1 MLKRMV
7 RGRKARHPTAI
18 PLRGW
23 LDIAVRIKDEVL
35 EDNIG
40 LIAAGVA
47 FYALLAL
54 FPAIAAAVALAG
66 LVTEPEWIVG
76 ELDEL
81 TDFVPTDATN
91 IIIGQ
96 ATAVAGSEQSGLGLA
111 AIIGLALA
119 LYSSS
124 RGMASLMTGLNIT
137 YDEKEKRG
145 FFRFQFVKLGL
156 TLFVIFGVMFAAA
169 VSVVIPTILHFLG
182 LPSGTD
188 LLIRGISWMT
198 LFVLACMGL
207 AFIYRKGPSRS
218 DARWDWLAPGTVLAV
233 VFWVIGSR
241 AFGYYVQ
248 NFGSY
253 NETFGTLGGAIV
265 LMMWLWLSAYIVLLG
280 AEVNAEIEAQT
291 KVDTTT
297 GPDAPMGR
305 RGAVKADTLGK
316 ARV

>member
-1 MLKRMV
+1 MSKNTL
-7 RGRKARHPTAI
+7 RGRNAKRPTSI
-18 PLRGW
+18 PARGW
-23 LDIAVRIKDEVL
+23 LDIGFRIKDEVE

-54 FPAIAAAVALAG
+54 FPAIAAAVAIAG

-76 ELDEL
+76 ELETL
-81 TDFVPTDATN
+81 AGFMPQEAAN

-96 ATAVAGSEQSGLGLA
+96 AESVAGSEQGGLGLA
-111 AIIGLALA
+111 AIVGLGLAIYTA
-119 LYSSS
+119 S
-124 RGMASLMTGLNIT
+124 RGMASLMIGLNIT

-145 FFRFQFVKLGL
+145 FFRLLFVKLGL
-156 TLFVIFGVMFAAA
+156 TLFLIFGVMFAAIL
-169 VSVVIPTILHFLG
+169 SVGIPTVLYFVG
-182 LPSGTD
+182 MPDSTAT
-188 LLIRGISWMT
+188 LIRWVSWLV
-198 LFVLACMGL
+198 LFVVACMGL
-207 AFIYRKGPSRS
+207 AFIYRKAPSRS
-218 DARWDWLAPGTVLAV
+218 NARWNWLAPGTILAV
-233 VFWVIGSR
+233 FLWVLGSR
-241 AFGYYVQ
+241 LFGFYVQ
-248 NFGSY
+248 NFASY

-297 GPDAPMGR
+297 GPDEPMGE

-316 ARV
+316 VRK